1 MRGPRARRDVPG
13 GRSRRATSGAR
24 PECGGWTRRRSGS
37 RSPGARTSCRRS
49 TGRCTTGLAP
59 LSCSTSSGRSRC
71 TRPRPSVAR
80 ATSHCQC
87 DVARATLGRGLVHL
101 ERPLEVE
108 QLKGA
113 SPVVHR
119 PVERRQEVRA
129 PGERLPDRL
138 RVHPPHSGR
147 APDVAR
153 RDRPPGTSRRALVAF
168 TIDTYGAVDVLY
180 NNAGG
185 RHHSDVS
192 VMDLTPEALDFDVRT
207 NLNSVVYLTQAV
219 VPHMKATGS
228 GSIIVT
234 ASGAASLGDI
244 WSSGYG
250 SVKGALLTLTKYI
263 ATQHGRDGI
272 RCNSISPGL
281 IMTEEA
287 EETLPDQL
295 LHLYLAN
302 NLVQFLGA
310 PDDIAYAAVYLASDE
325 SRYIT
330 GTNLAVDGG
339 ILAHMP
345 TYQGATQGL

>member
-1 MRGPRARRDVPG
+1 MARLDNKVAIITGAARGIGYA
-13 GRSRRATSGAR
+13 GAR
-24 PECGGWTRRRSGS
+24 MFARE
-37 RSPGARTSCRRS
+37 GARV
-49 TGRCTTGLAP
+49 
-59 LSCSTSSGRSRC
+59 
-71 TRPRPSVAR
+71 VAADLR
-80 ATSHCQC
+80 G
-87 DVARATLGRGLVHL
+87 DGLVKL
-101 ERPLEVE
+101 EEEVCAAGGE
-108 QLKGA
+108 LSHFVADLTDKE
-113 SPVVHR
+113 R
-119 PVERRQEVRA
+119 VE
-129 PGERLPDRL
+129 
-138 RVHPPHSGR
+138 
-147 APDVAR
+147 
-153 RDRPPGTSRRALVAF
+153 ALVAF

-295 LHLYLAN
+295 RHLYLAN